1 MNHKQTAQ
9 KSATA
14 GLSTSTISLILL
26 LAEDGLK
33 IEEINELLNDVSL
46 EEKISDAYSR
56 REKIFLFNDIAEL
69 GNDPDSSDGLRQP
82 EMSDAEYGRYLVH
95 KYSPGSNT
103 LCHELKCTGRV
114 ITNV

>member
-33 IEEINELLNDVSL
+33 IEEINELINDVSL
-46 EEKISDAYSR
+46 E
-56 REKIFLFNDIAEL
+56 EKIFLFNDIAEL